1 LKKKCKYSKPYI
13 GFIIL
18 FYFFISFPDTLLLS
32 LSSFLFFSLSFS
44 GILSFF
50 AGTGSAGNNGDGSAL
65 TSQVNDP
72 RYCYADTAG
81 RVYVADTGN
90 HAIRKI
96 EGGIM
101 TTVAGT
107 RGTSGTTNNVAAT
120 SAGLNGPTSIWLN
133 TLGDMFMAEFG
144 NHAIRMVSA
153 STNIMTILAGTI
165 GTLGVTDDT
174 VTTATQV
181 RMKKN
186 KTKETIF

>member
-1 LKKKCKYSKPYI
+1 MLCILEKYY
-13 GFIIL
+13 
-18 FYFFISFPDTLLLS
+18 SF
-32 LSSFLFFSLSFS
+32 LSFS
-44 GILSFF
+44 GILYFF
-50 AGTGSAGNNGDGSAL
+50 AGTGTWGNNGDGSAL
-65 TSQVNDP
+65 ASQLNDP
-72 RYCYADTAG
+72 RYCFADTAG
-81 RVYVADTGN
+81 RVYVADHGN

-133 TLGDMFMAEFG
+133 TLGDMFMTEFG

-153 STNIMTILAGTI
+153 STGIMTILAGTI

-174 VTTATQV
+174 VTTATSGENEEEQ
-181 RMKKN
+181 N
-186 KTKETIF
+186 KRNNLLNNIILLKF